1 MYLIV
6 GASSFIGRH
15 LYEYCKISGIDVYG
29 TFFTHSYCSDWI
41 KFDICQQKIQDI
53 YCKFF
58 SGKKLDAVIICSGNS
73 SIDSCKKNENESYC
87 INVLCMKKLLT
98 DVEQLG
104 AKCVFLSSEAVFD
117 GKTGLY
123 TEEDNPNPMALY
135 GRQKLEMEQY
145 MMQNLKNYLIF
156 RISRAVG
163 SCYGEADI
171 FHEFYSKIVKQEA
184 IVCLKN
190 QSFCIT
196 EVNDIAKV
204 IIKSLEEGI
213 RGLFHLS
220 SRNYVS
226 RFELAHLYARK
237 IFGGYHKIT
246 EKQYSEIP
254 FIDFRHIYG
263 GLDGSK
269 LAELISFQYMGTKEI
284 IERYACS
291 MPDLQAL
298 K

>member
-104 AKCVFLSSEAVFD
+104 AKCVFLSSEAKD
-117 GKTGLY
+117 
-123 TEEDNPNPMALY
+123 
-135 GRQKLEMEQY
+135 
-145 MMQNLKNYLIF
+145 
-156 RISRAVG
+156 S
-163 SCYGEADI
+163 
-171 FHEFYSKIVKQEA
+171 
-184 IVCLKN
+184 
-190 QSFCIT
+190 
-196 EVNDIAKV
+196 
-204 IIKSLEEGI
+204 SL
-213 RGLFHLS
+213 L
-220 SRNYVS
+220 
-226 RFELAHLYARK
+226 
-237 IFGGYHKIT
+237 
-246 EKQYSEIP
+246 
-254 FIDFRHIYG
+254 
-263 GLDGSK
+263 
-269 LAELISFQYMGTKEI
+269 
-284 IERYACS
+284 
-291 MPDLQAL
+291 
-298 K
+298 